1 MQRKARHIMSIN
13 KVIISGNI
21 TKDAEF
27 KAYEKGQLLRFSVAV
42 NDRVKNAD
50 DEWVDRPNY
59 VDCVMFGRRAEA
71 LQSIIKKG
79 LKVTV
84 EGKLRYSTWEKDGAK
99 HSKLEVA
106 VDELELMQRERK
118 PEPPAEGAQYF
129 G

>member
-1 MQRKARHIMSIN
+1 MSIN

-27 KAYEKGQLLRFSVAV
+27 KAYEKVQLLRFSVAV
-42 NDRVKNAD
+42 NDRVQNAAN
-50 DEWVDRPNY
+50 EWVDRPNY
-59 VDCVMFGRRAEA
+59 VDCVMFGKRAEA
-71 LQSIIKKG
+71 LQSIIRKG

-99 HSKLEVA
+99 HSKLEVT

-118 PEPPAEGAQYF
+118 PESPAEGSEYF